1 MNQLSI
7 NTGQG
12 AFSFVSKDVPALGI
26 ADARLGLEV
35 NGTIRWSTHADSVR
49 SGGSPDGVVAA
60 GSGSVLHIRFDREGV
75 EWIVRFALSD
85 DGATASISSTIQ
97 NKSSRAARL
106 GKCWLAHAAGAA
118 GKVSL
123 GTAAG
128 ETVALVCSGTSG
140 PTTVK
145 RVKSGSNRHKTKTIA
160 QLYNPASG
168 VALQSAFVTLDRV
181 DTEHEVTCSADGG
194 NIGISSFCNFG
205 GFELPAGQSVESERL
220 MLQAGRD
227 PHAQLEAWAD
237 AVAAHYRPRLWPKTP
252 AGWVGWSWVDPF
264 NIERYEDVVRRNAA
278 ALRRRLPGFDI
289 EYIWVSIGN
298 LKDGYPGNWLEWNS
312 ESFPSGA
319 EKLVADLGKLGLKLG
334 LWMGAF
340 WICTAL
346 KERVEEMRDA
356 LLKRDGKPMRVR
368 AKWAYGAAGPLPD
381 AERPGMFA
389 LDPTHPK
396 THAFLR
402 RVLSTYHRWGVRYY
416 MIDFLHAVSGS
427 TPGDFIYD
435 EWHDRRRIP
444 GPDAYRAGLRVVR
457 EAAGADTYLLASSG
471 PTYQN
476 VGLMDACRVGN
487 DYGEGRAL
495 NPESYFYPATFV
507 INRSG
512 FWTSH
517 RAAINAMAAGY
528 FTHRKLYI
536 ADSGNVL
543 TVDKP
548 IAVSDAQITATIFG
562 LNGGPMMLGDDVDR
576 MAEERLALIRK
587 NLPRLPECARPVDL
601 FDCPEPDHPKL
612 FHLRIARDWDEW
624 HLIAAFNLG
633 DDTLTQPVR
642 LARLGLS
649 AADEFV
655 VWDFWNERHDGR
667 RKGDFNVSV
676 PPRSARLLR
685 IAKRRPHPWLVSTDM
700 HIRQGQAEI
709 ESCVWNHAA
718 RTLTIRA
725 TRPAGQKGNV
735 FILVPPGFEVA
746 NPRGLWIAKDGND
759 NHLIIRCPCEFET
772 ATVEKRV
779 IFAPQRGRPTH

>member
-49 SGGSPDGVVAA
+49 SGGSLDGVVAA

-123 GTAAG
+123 GTAVG

-416 MIDFLHAVSGS
+416 MI
-427 TPGDFIYD
+427 
-435 EWHDRRRIP
+435 
-444 GPDAYRAGLRVVR
+444 
-457 EAAGADTYLLASSG
+457 
-471 PTYQN
+471 
-476 VGLMDACRVGN
+476 
-487 DYGEGRAL
+487 
-495 NPESYFYPATFV
+495 
-507 INRSG
+507 
-512 FWTSH
+512 
-517 RAAINAMAAGY
+517 
-528 FTHRKLYI
+528 
-536 ADSGNVL
+536 
-543 TVDKP
+543 
-548 IAVSDAQITATIFG
+548 
-562 LNGGPMMLGDDVDR
+562 
-576 MAEERLALIRK
+576 
-587 NLPRLPECARPVDL
+587 
-601 FDCPEPDHPKL
+601 
-612 FHLRIARDWDEW
+612 
-624 HLIAAFNLG
+624 
-633 DDTLTQPVR
+633 
-642 LARLGLS
+642 
-649 AADEFV
+649 
-655 VWDFWNERHDGR
+655 
-667 RKGDFNVSV
+667 
-676 PPRSARLLR
+676 
-685 IAKRRPHPWLVSTDM
+685 
-700 HIRQGQAEI
+700 
-709 ESCVWNHAA
+709 
-718 RTLTIRA
+718 
-725 TRPAGQKGNV
+725 
-735 FILVPPGFEVA
+735 
-746 NPRGLWIAKDGND
+746 
-759 NHLIIRCPCEFET
+759 
-772 ATVEKRV
+772 
-779 IFAPQRGRPTH
+779 